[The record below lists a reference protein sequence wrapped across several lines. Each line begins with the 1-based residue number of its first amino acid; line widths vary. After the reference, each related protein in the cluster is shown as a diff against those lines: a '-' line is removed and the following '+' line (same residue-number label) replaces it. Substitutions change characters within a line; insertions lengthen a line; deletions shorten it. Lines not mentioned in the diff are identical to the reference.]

1 VSKKIGIYGGSFDPI
16 HHGHINLAVEMSEA
30 HQLDEVMF
38 CPSFVNPN
46 KIKGSSASG
55 DHRLAM
61 LNLAIAGEPKLRIL
75 DWELRRGGPSYT
87 IDTLHELMAS
97 QAGKPEPDHFFL
109 IIGDDAA
116 QHFYRW
122 RQPEEIVKICTLLVG
137 RRSFSSACDDLKGSS
152 APLIEAVHKGLTL
165 TRILEISSS
174 EIRKRLAK
182 RQYCGHLVHSKV
194 LDYIHLHD
202 LYLMVDS

>member
-1 VSKKIGIYGGSFDPI
+1 MSKKIGIYGGSFDPI
-16 HHGHINLAVEMSEA
+16 HHGHINLAVEMSEV

-61 LNLAIAGEPKLRIL
+61 LNLAIAGAPKLRIL

-116 QHFYRW
+116 QHFYQW
-122 RQPEEIVKICTLLVG
+122 QQPEEIVKICTLLVG

-152 APLIEAVHKGLTL
+152 ALLIEAVHKGLTL

>member
-1 VSKKIGIYGGSFDPI
+1 MGKKIGIYGGSFDPI
-16 HHGHINLAVEMSEA
+16 HHGHINLAVEMIEA
-30 HQLDEVMF
+30 HQLDEVQF
-38 CPSFVNPN
+38 CPSFINPN
-46 KIKGSSASG
+46 KIRGSAASANQ
-55 DHRLAM
+55 RLDM
-61 LNLAIAGEPKLRIL
+61 LNLAIADEPKFRVL
-75 DWELRRGGPSYT
+75 DLELCREGPSYT

-97 QAGKPEPDHFFL
+97 QAGRPDPDHFFL

-122 RQPEEIVKICTLLVG
+122 RQPEEIVKLATLLVG
-137 RRSFSSACDDLKGSS
+137 RRSLSSACNDLKGSS

-194 LDYIHLHD
+194 LDYIRLHH
-202 LYLMVDS
+202 LYLTTDS